1 MNFIKKIIG
10 LFCIPLAIYVC
21 YLLWQQTLAGK
32 IGTNPDE
39 QKVAIYTL
47 LPVSIPIVL
56 GLIIFGWYA
65 VTGEYDAKKTHS

>member
-1 MNFIKKIIG
+1 MNTIKKIIG
-10 LFCIPLAIYVC
+10 SICMPLALYIC

-32 IGTNPDE
+32 IGANPDE

-56 GLIIFGWYA
+56 GLVIFGWYA
-65 VTGEYDAKKTHS
+65 FKGEYDTIEE